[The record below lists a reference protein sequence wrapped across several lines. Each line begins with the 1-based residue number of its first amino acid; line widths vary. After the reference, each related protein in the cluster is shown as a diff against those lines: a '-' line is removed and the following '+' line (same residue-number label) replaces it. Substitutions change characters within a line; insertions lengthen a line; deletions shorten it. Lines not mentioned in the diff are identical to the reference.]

1 MRPAPA
7 VLDMPNVKVKMGTD
21 HSIPVLSPH
30 ELLREK
36 LQNKFYKSMGHGE
49 NLFSGDVMYRLSL

>member
-7 VLDMPNVKVKMGTD
+7 VLDVPNVKVKMGTK
-21 HSIPVLSPH
+21 HSIPLLSPH

-36 LQNKFYKSMGHGE
+36 LQKTFYKSMGHGAKT
-49 NLFSGDVMYRLSL
+49 L